1 MKRYNIHIKTK
12 GVIVIKNA
20 IMGLIGFAVLV
31 ILLTMVLDFT
41 NITQYFPF
49 SHNYDW
55 ISFGGSFLGGIIGG
69 LATFG
74 GVYFSLKSQKE
85 ADDEK
90 NRQAVIPVMEYKISY
105 DKADFDNSSGQLNG
119 EVIPHINVEGA
130 TYDGES
136 EKWYF
141 NLIAENIGLGSA
153 QITEIT
159 FDFKENET
167 ENIIDSAKIGYC
179 YKLIKTNSSK
189 GFRFLIY
196 APKKNFYKD
205 NKPTQ
210 DFIYPIEICVYYEDL
225 IGNRYKQKIYASIA
239 K

>member
-12 GVIVIKNA
+12 GVIVIKKA

-105 DKADFDNSSGQLNG
+105 DKADFDNSSGQLN
-119 EVIPHINVEGA
+119 V
-130 TYDGES
+130 
-136 EKWYF
+136 
-141 NLIAENIGLGSA
+141 
-153 QITEIT
+153 
-159 FDFKENET
+159 
-167 ENIIDSAKIGYC
+167 SAK
-179 YKLIKTNSSK
+179 
-189 GFRFLIY
+189 
-196 APKKNFYKD
+196 
-205 NKPTQ
+205 
-210 DFIYPIEICVYYEDL
+210 
-225 IGNRYKQKIYASIA
+225 
-239 K
+239 

>member
-12 GVIVIKNA
+12 GVIVIKKA
-20 IMGLIGFAVLV
+20 IMG
-31 ILLTMVLDFT
+31 LTMVLDFT

-153 QITEIT
+153 QILSVYTGICAIRPYLLWSYSL
-159 FDFKENET
+159 F
-167 ENIIDSAKIGYC
+167 SASLN
-179 YKLIKTNSSK
+179 LIFGSCI
-189 GFRFLIY
+189 R
-196 APKKNFYKD
+196 
-205 NKPTQ
+205 
-210 DFIYPIEICVYYEDL
+210 
-225 IGNRYKQKIYASIA
+225 
-239 K
+239 